1 MKVELLQ
8 HTPEPEK
15 LIEQSGRVCYQSSN
29 NDGNLEKREKF
40 IKAIVRNEHL
50 SVLEHASASFK
61 ITGVSRALTHELV
74 RHRLFSFSQRSQR
87 YCLEDNFGYII
98 PESIMNNS
106 TLREE
111 YEGVVSCIEHFY
123 QRMIDNKIPR
133 EDARYILPNAVETQI
148 VVSGNFREWRHFL
161 NLRLSKRAQWEIRNL
176 ATEILSQLY
185 KIAPNVFQDISDREM
200 EKEKE
205 KEKESV

>member
-1 MKVELLQ
+1 MKVELLRY
-8 HTPEPEK
+8 TPEPEK
-15 LIEQSGRVCYQSSN
+15 LIEQSGRVCYQSYN
-29 NDGNLEKREKF
+29 HEDNLEKREKF
-40 IKAIVRNEHL
+40 IKAIIRNEHL

-61 ITGVSRALTHELV
+61 ITHVSRALTHELV

-87 YCLEDNFGYII
+87 YCLEDKCGYII
-98 PESIMNNS
+98 PESIMNNP

-111 YEGVVSCIEHFY
+111 YEGVVSCIKHFY

-161 NLRLSKRAQWEIRNL
+161 NLRLSKRAQWEIRYL
-176 ATEILSQLY
+176 AREILSQLY
-185 KIAPNVFQDISDREM
+185 KIAPNVFQDILDKEM
-200 EKEKE
+200 E
-205 KEKESV
+205 SV

>member
-8 HTPEPEK
+8 YTPEPEK

-29 NDGNLEKREKF
+29 DDDNLEKREKF

-50 SVLEHASASFK
+50 SILEHASASFK
-61 ITGVSRALTHELV
+61 ITGVSRTLTHELV

-87 YCLEDNFGYII
+87 YCLEDKCGYII
-98 PESIMNNS
+98 PETIMNNS
-106 TLREE
+106 SLREE
-111 YEGVVSCIEHFY
+111 YESVVSCIKHFY
-123 QRMIDNKIPR
+123 QRMLDNKIPR

-148 VVSGNFREWRHFL
+148 VASGNFRQWRHFL
-161 NLRLSKRAQWEIRNL
+161 DLRLSKRAQWEIRYL
-176 ATEILSQLY
+176 AKEILSQLY
-185 KIAPNVFQDISDREM
+185 KIAPNVFQDILDR
-200 EKEKE
+200 EKE